1 MKIIFIGSSSCIPD
15 VGHEASSLLINGK
28 HLVDTGWCSV
38 LKMREYGLNPLEL
51 ESIILTH
58 LHQDHYLGLPHLLFY
73 LGLQKCQC
81 SNATPLRII
90 GPNKHIQAVVKAALA
105 FLQISRFPE
114 LNLNL
119 EIVPLSAGDNHET
132 SKLQLH
138 TCAVSHVSGTNIL
151 EQALAYKFTEMTTG
165 SSFIYTGDTS
175 FYPPIAKFAK
185 NISLLIHD
193 VAHTSSED
201 AAKIGRMAN
210 VKRLYLI
217 HYPIDRGVHLLR
229 AARKAFPDCFLAK
242 EGETLYC

>member
-1 MKIIFIGSSSCIPD
+1 MKITFIGSSTCIPD
-15 VGHEASSLLINGK
+15 IGCEASSLLIDGK

-38 LKMREYGLNPLEL
+38 LKMREYGFDPLDL

-73 LGLQKCQC
+73 LGLQRRQR

-119 EIVPLSAGDNHET
+119 EVVPLSAGDSYEM

-138 TCAVSHVSGTNIL
+138 TCAVSHISGTNIL
-151 EQALAYKFTEMTTG
+151 EQALVSRQWMGQEKHYIHQY
-165 SSFIYTGDTS
+165 FIWT
-175 FYPPIAKFAK
+175 
-185 NISLLIHD
+185 
-193 VAHTSSED
+193 VA
-201 AAKIGRMAN
+201 
-210 VKRLYLI
+210 V
-217 HYPIDRGVHLLR
+217 
-229 AARKAFPDCFLAK
+229 
-242 EGETLYC
+242 